1 MLEGTLYFNIMLQQI
16 SMNDPRD
23 SDVVWRGTSSDTSLQ
38 NLTHSTQYYWGHFVF
53 DYLLFHLREET

>member
-1 MLEGTLYFNIMLQQI
+1 
-16 SMNDPRD
+16 MNDPRD
-23 SDVVWRGTSSDTSLQ
+23 SDVVWGCTSSDTSLQ